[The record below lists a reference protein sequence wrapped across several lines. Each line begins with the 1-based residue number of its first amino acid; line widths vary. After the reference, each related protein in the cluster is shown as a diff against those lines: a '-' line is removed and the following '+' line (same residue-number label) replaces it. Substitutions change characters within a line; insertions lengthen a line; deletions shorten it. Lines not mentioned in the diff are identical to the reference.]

1 MAMKKEECRLL
12 HEENLQLHNQHAK
25 KDQEIQMM
33 INRVAELQDTNEQLG
48 LKIRTLSE
56 EKLINVQKLQT
67 VERNMVELQQHEKR
81 DGDYI

>member
-1 MAMKKEECRLL
+1 MAQIAE
-12 HEENLQLHNQHAK
+12 AA
-25 KDQEIQMM
+25 DQEIQMM